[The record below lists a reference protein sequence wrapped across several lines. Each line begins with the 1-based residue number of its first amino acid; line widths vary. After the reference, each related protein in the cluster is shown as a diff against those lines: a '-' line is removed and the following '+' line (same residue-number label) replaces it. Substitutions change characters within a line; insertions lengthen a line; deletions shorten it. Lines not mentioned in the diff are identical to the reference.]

1 MAELECEIHKRRLN
15 PETGDLEEIRMRI
28 SETGRISI
36 SEETDQQLDVYC
48 VARKKGFADSK
59 KIHAVFRHS
68 NMNMQIISSTPYD
81 NQYTG
86 GGTNALIDGI
96 RGGTDFRTGSWQGW
110 RGKDVELVVD
120 LGKEQA
126 ITTVGISCLEE
137 IKSWIWFP
145 SSIDIFIS
153 HDGTNFGN
161 AGSIQSS
168 EPLNNYVPST
178 KEFTKRLRASGRY
191 VKLVIHPGVQPIPKW
206 HLGAGES
213 CWIFADEIIIK

>member
-1 MAELECEIHKRRLN
+1 
-15 PETGDLEEIRMRI
+15 
-28 SETGRISI
+28 
-36 SEETDQQLDVYC
+36 
-48 VARKKGFADSK
+48 
-59 KIHAVFRHS
+59 
-68 NMNMQIISSTPYD
+68 
-81 NQYTG
+81 
-86 GGTNALIDGI
+86 LIDGI
-96 RGGTDFRTGSWQGW
+96 RGGADFRTGSWQGW